1 MSGHKLFF
9 KQFVEFLNTA
19 DENLAQQLISPKA
32 QFYLPNHAEA
42 FEGPKGYLQIIEI
55 IRSDFSDIQ
64 WKLVDI
70 MPEKDKYGIRFSI
83 ESTHCVSMS
92 EKDTTT
98 KNTKTHTMNT
108 YRLANNQMIE
118 GYEYTLDGLLNHQIN
133 ENTLQ
138 ISP

>member
-1 MSGHKLFF
+1 MSGHRLFF

-19 DENLAQQLISPKA
+19 NENLAQQLISPKA
-32 QFYLPNHAEA
+32 QFYLSNHAEA

-92 EKDTTT
+92 EKYTTLNSS
-98 KNTKTHTMNT
+98 KIYAVNN
-108 YRLANNQMIE
+108 YRLVNNQMIE
-118 GYEYTLDGLLNHQIN
+118 GYEYTLDGLLKHR
-133 ENTLQ
+133 
-138 ISP
+138 

>member
-32 QFYLPNHAEA
+32 QFYLSNQAEA

-64 WKLVDI
+64 WRLLDI

-83 ESTHCVSMS
+83 ESTHCVSVS
-92 EKDTTT
+92 EKHPTLNSSKIYTV
-98 KNTKTHTMNT
+98 NN